1 MKRTPHRILQ
11 LRDLIENLSRL
22 DPEKKDGERFSEAP
36 IAPTRRIRRGLQSG
50 LMA

>member
-22 DPEKKDGERFSEAP
+22 DPEKRMG
-36 IAPTRRIRRGLQSG
+36 RGFQKSRSPQLAAFVGDCSLG
-50 LMA
+50 